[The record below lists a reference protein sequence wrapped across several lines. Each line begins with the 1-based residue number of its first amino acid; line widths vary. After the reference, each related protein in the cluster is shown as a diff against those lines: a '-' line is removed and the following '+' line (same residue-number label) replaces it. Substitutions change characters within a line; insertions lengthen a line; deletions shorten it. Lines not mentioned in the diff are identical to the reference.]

1 MISIMTR
8 SSEIAVPY
16 ATHWHLEEAE
26 LHEKDEDEI
35 YGMDDRR
42 NESGRDDENEA
53 EDQSDS
59 DGVAESGL
67 GEEDNTGASGK
78 DEGNDSERSE

>member
-1 MISIMTR
+1 MKFMEWTIG
-8 SSEIAVPY
+8 
-16 ATHWHLEEAE
+16 
-26 LHEKDEDEI
+26 
-35 YGMDDRR
+35 GMKVGE
-42 NESGRDDENEA
+42 NDENEA

-59 DGVAESGL
+59 DGVAESEL